1 VGSFHQT
8 VEICGSL
15 GMLQYDNLTC
25 QNLQV
30 IPTAESVTGPSSRI
44 SLPEADPS
52 NDPYVAE
59 AHHFI
64 DCIREDH
71 KPDIPF
77 EESLKSCELAFRCIE
92 SARLGVPLQ
101 VSR

>member
-1 VGSFHQT
+1 
-8 VEICGSL
+8 
-15 GMLQYDNLTC
+15 MLRYDNLTC

-30 IPTAESVTGPSSRI
+30 VSTAEQEAGPSSRI

-59 AHHFI
+59 ARHFI
-64 DCIREDH
+64 NCIREDR
-71 KPDIPF
+71 KPNIPF

-92 SARLGVPLQ
+92 SARQGIPLQ
-101 VSR
+101 ASG